1 MAASVMDFFWSIPHL
16 AELCKAISHKSSKK
30 EFCKHNK
37 NFWGNMGL
45 LNLVIFLKNIFR
57 LGPFPNA
64 FPTFF
69 VKLTWTDLI
78 DQSPPIIVCRC

>member
-16 AELCKAISHKSSKK
+16 CELCKAISHKSSKK

-45 LNLVIFLKNIFR
+45 LNLVIF
-57 LGPFPNA
+57 
-64 FPTFF
+64 
-69 VKLTWTDLI
+69 
-78 DQSPPIIVCRC
+78 